1 MECLNENMELE
12 QLREQLSILKSK
24 LEKETIVNDRLMR
37 NAMKNKAKNITRN
50 GWIISIIAMIGIPY
64 CTWANRYLLNMSW
77 WFVVVTDIFFLIA
90 IIYNYFTYKHIHA
103 NQLMEGNLVDVSS
116 DIIRM
121 KRMHFNWLKFSIPFM
136 ILWLSWF
143 IVENLDAYD
152 AKYVLIGV
160 IFGCIIGGIL
170 GISFFRRDR
179 RMMSEILDQ
188 IKDLTEN
195 D

>member
-1 MECLNENMELE
+1 
-12 QLREQLSILKSK
+12 
-24 LEKETIVNDRLMR
+24 
-37 NAMKNKAKNITRN
+37 
-50 GWIISIIAMIGIPY
+50 
-64 CTWANRYLLNMSW
+64 
-77 WFVVVTDIFFLIA
+77 
-90 IIYNYFTYKHIHA
+90 
-103 NQLMEGNLVDVSS
+103 MEGNLVDVSN

-143 IVENLDAYD
+143 VVENLDAYD

-170 GISFFRRDR
+170 GISFFRRNR